1 MLVINLYIA
10 YYKRNETKTVLLR
23 WSSQVEEAVKE
34 IGEHKNVMDVSLIA
48 RAKSTERE
56 LLLPLH
62 MESKDL
68 QVISSNNPTKPRS
81 DVSTQNSLKN
91 SENKKEPN
99 RRIPSEERNNKNS
112 KNLSKEELESPSKN
126 HEEQYISGAKASEGL
141 TIEKKAIN
149 LFEVT
154 RVLLYL

>member
-1 MLVINLYIA
+1 ML
-10 YYKRNETKTVLLR
+10 LLC
-23 WSSQVEEAVKE
+23 SSQEEEVVKE
-34 IGEHKNVMDVSLIA
+34 IGEHKNVVDVSLMA

-68 QVISSNNPTKPRS
+68 QVILSNNPTKPRS

-91 SENKKEPN
+91 SENKKASNKSPN

-112 KNLSKEELESPSKN
+112 KNLRKEELESPSKN

-154 RVLLYL
+154 KVLLYH

>member
-1 MLVINLYIA
+1 M
-10 YYKRNETKTVLLR
+10 KTVLLR
-23 WSSQVEEAVKE
+23 CSSQEEEAVKE
-34 IGEHKNVMDVSLIA
+34 IGEHKNVVDVSLVA

-68 QVISSNNPTKPRS
+68 QVILSNNPTKPRS

-91 SENKKEPN
+91 SENNK
-99 RRIPSEERNNKNS
+99 RIPSEERNNKNS

-141 TIEKKAIN
+141 TIEKETIN

-154 RVLLYL
+154 QVLLYP

>member
-1 MLVINLYIA
+1 LEHYWL
-10 YYKRNETKTVLLR
+10 NETKTVLLLC
-23 WSSQVEEAVKE
+23 SSQEEKSVKE
-34 IGEHKNVMDVSLIA
+34 IGEYKNVVDVSLMV

-68 QVISSNNPTKPRS
+68 QVILSNNPTKPRS

-91 SENKKEPN
+91 SENKKSPN
-99 RRIPSEERNNKNS
+99 RRIPSEERNNKNT
-112 KNLSKEELESPSKN
+112 KNLSKEELELPSII
-126 HEEQYISGAKASEGL
+126 HEEQHISGAKASEGL

-154 RVLLYL
+154 QVLLYL

>member
-1 MLVINLYIA
+1 M
-10 YYKRNETKTVLLR
+10 KTVLLR
-23 WSSQVEEAVKE
+23 CSSQEEEAVKE
-34 IGEHKNVMDVSLIA
+34 IGEHKNVVDVSLVA
-48 RAKSTERE
+48 QAKSTEWE

-68 QVISSNNPTKPRS
+68 QVILSNNPTKPRS
-81 DVSTQNSLKN
+81 DVSTLNSLKH
-91 SENKKEPN
+91 SENNK
-99 RRIPSEERNNKNS
+99 RIPSEERNNKNS

-141 TIEKKAIN
+141 TIEKKTIN

-154 RVLLYL
+154 QVLLYL